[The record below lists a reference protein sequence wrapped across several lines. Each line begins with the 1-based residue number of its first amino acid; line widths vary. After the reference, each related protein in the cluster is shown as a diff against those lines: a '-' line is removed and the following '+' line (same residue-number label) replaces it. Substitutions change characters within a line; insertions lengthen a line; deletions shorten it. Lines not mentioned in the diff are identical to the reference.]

1 MKTANAFDRRRFLQT
16 SLLGSTALA
25 AAVTALP
32 GLVRADVTKPERD
45 AFDGL
50 KLGIASYTYRKFSLE
65 AALAM
70 TKEAGLKYI
79 NLKDMHLPLKST
91 TEQRQAVR
99 KQVEDAGLT
108 LMGGGVIALGKEEA
122 DIRAKFDYVKDAG
135 MPVMVC
141 TLDPE
146 SMDLVEKV
154 AKDYEIR
161 LAIHNHGPG
170 DKHFPSP
177 HDVFAA
183 VKDRDKRLG
192 LCMDIGHTVRIGQ
205 DPADAAIKCASRLY
219 DLHLKDETLA
229 KPAGKPTEVGRG
241 VIDIVGLFKAL
252 LQIKYSGH
260 AGLEYEAKEAAPQ
273 PGVLES
279 VAYMRGVLA
288 ALG

>member
-1 MKTANAFDRRRFLQT
+1 MKTLAAAANRRQFLQT
-16 SLLGSTALA
+16 GLLGA
-25 AAVTALP
+25 AAVAAVGLP
-32 GLVRADVTKPERD
+32 ANVPAAVTKPERD
-45 AFDGL
+45 TAAAL
-50 KLGIASYTYRKFSLE
+50 KLGIASYTYRKFPLE

-79 NLKDMHLPLKST
+79 NLKDMHLAINST
-91 TEQRQAVR
+91 PDQRRAVR

-108 LMGGGVIALGKEEA
+108 LMGGGVIGLNNVEA
-122 DIRAKFDYVKDAG
+122 DVRARFEYCKDAG
-135 MPVMVC
+135 MPVMVG
-141 TLDPE
+141 TMAPE
-146 SMDLVEKV
+146 ALDLVEKV

-161 LAIHNHGPG
+161 LAIHNHGPT

-183 VKDRDKRLG
+183 IKDRDARLG
-192 LCMDIGHTVRIGQ
+192 LCMDIGHTVRIGV
-205 DPADAAIKCASRLY
+205 DPAEAAIKCASRLY

-252 LQIKYSGH
+252 LQIKYSYH
-260 AGLEYEAKEAAPQ
+260 AGLEYEAKEANPQ

-279 VAYMRGVLA
+279 VGYMRGVLA
-288 ALG
+288 TLA